1 MDILSERLEVRLSP
15 EKLELLRQ
23 EAQQRG
29 MPVAK
34 LVREAIDLLLKE
46 DRQVK
51 QRVAEA
57 LFQVGAPVADWAEMK
72 KDIEDS
78 HLKSET

>member
-1 MDILSERLEVRLSP
+1 MNILSERLEVRLSP

-57 LFQVGAPVADWAEMK
+57 LFQVGAPVADWDEMK
-72 KDIEDS
+72 KDIEGA